1 MSLNIAPP
9 LPHNIVN
16 AAAPSTESLARA
28 NAIKEVVPAPVQA
41 EAIVPQKSR
50 EQDVRPPVVDNP
62 TYDGI
67 KQQSSGEVI
76 PDDPLAEGESNSQQ
90 GEQGDSG
97 RGEKEPSETTSEVD
111 ESAEQQ
117 TRDQADA
124 DKAKRAEERAEQ
136 AQSEAVR
143 QEVQQLERR
152 DDEVRAHEQAH
163 ASVGGGHAGTP
174 NYQYETGPNGQ
185 KYAVSGEVAID
196 VSKESTAKETIQ
208 KMQTVRAAALAPA
221 EPSSQDRKVAAE
233 ASQMI
238 SEARAE
244 LIRETSQNASN
255 ESSDDGNFDVNTESP
270 IGEEPRKRA
279 LANEFNGVEA
289 EKPAD
294 IEVDQSQ
301 TLELAKEPALPQ
313 FESSPVGQVIQNRYS
328 QSYQTEEASFNAV
341 A

>member
-16 AAAPSTESLARA
+16 AAAPTTESLAHA

-67 KQQSSGEVI
+67 KQLGGSVI

-90 GEQGDSG
+90 GGQESSQEGSAGETGDTVG
-97 RGEKEPSETTSEVD
+97 D
-111 ESAEQQ
+111 ESAEQNTSEQ
-117 TRDQADA
+117 TDGEQE
-124 DKAKRAEERAEQ
+124 KKTEERAEQ
-136 AQSEAVR
+136 AKNEAVR

-174 NYQYETGPNGQ
+174 SYQYETGPNGQ
-185 KYAVSGEVAID
+185 KYAVSGEVPID
-196 VSKESTAKETIQ
+196 VSKEPTAQETIQ

-233 ASQMI
+233 ASQKI

-244 LIRETSQNASN
+244 LIRETSQAAS
-255 ESSDDGNFDVNTESP
+255 SSTSDDEKVEVNTESP

-279 LANEFNGVEA
+279 LADEYNAVKNDKSSEMEA
-289 EKPAD
+289 Q
-294 IEVDQSQ
+294 QSQ
-301 TLELAKEPALPQ
+301 TLKLAEEPTSSRFEL
-313 FESSPVGQVIQNRYS
+313 SPVGQVIQNRYS
-328 QSYQTEEASFNAV
+328 QSYQTEATSFNAV